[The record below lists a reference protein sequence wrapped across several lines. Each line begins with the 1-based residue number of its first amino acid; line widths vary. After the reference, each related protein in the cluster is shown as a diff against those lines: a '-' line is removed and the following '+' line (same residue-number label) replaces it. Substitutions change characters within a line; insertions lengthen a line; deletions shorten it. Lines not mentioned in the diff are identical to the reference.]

1 MKQTVKEKTLIRIA
15 TLTLTAAIGLGGGV
29 FIASA
34 KDYTSDIKDA
44 RGDLSDT
51 ETKLSEIQRR
61 IKERQD
67 YLTDLANSLAGIES
81 EKLSQM
87 SDRDYLLNELV
98 NIKEDIE
105 QFENEIA
112 KMQKEHDEMEDLLL
126 DRTRVMYQSST
137 DFELIQMFFTSK
149 NIFDF
154 IEKLNIYRKMIA
166 EDRELLEKIR
176 LQEALLE
183 DKKAQEERLFAD
195 KEIILAEVE
204 AAIQDLENNRE
215 FVTENYQTLTA
226 LVHNLEKEKE
236 EYELTRDELTDKLN
250 ELEKLQRQ
258 AEEEARR
265 AEEER
270 KRKEEEARKAAE
282 AEKARLEAEA
292 RKAAEAA
299 ERARK
304 EAEDA
309 QRAKEE
315 ALNEGSQSNVP
326 RSPESAGFCWPLESY
341 IKFTDYFGYRNH
353 PIAHVWMLH
362 AGTDIAASSG
372 TKIYAAQD
380 GVVSMAAN
388 NGAYGL
394 TVIIDH
400 GNGLQSVYAHCSKL
414 LVSKGDHVKKGQT
427 ISLVGMT
434 GGATGPHLHFEV
446 RLDGK
451 PVDSLPYLK
460 GLY

>member
-1 MKQTVKEKTLIRIA
+1 MNETVKRKAFIKIA
-15 TLTLTAAIGLGGGV
+15 ALTLSAAVSFGGSV
-29 FIASA
+29 FASSA
-34 KDYTSDIKDA
+34 KDYTGDIKDTKS
-44 RGDLSDT
+44 DLSET
-51 ETKLSEIQRR
+51 ESKLSEIQRR

-87 SDRDYLLNELV
+87 NDKEYLINELL
-98 NIKEDIE
+98 NIKENIE
-105 QFENEIA
+105 NFDNEIA
-112 KMQKEHDEMEDLLL
+112 EMQKEHDDAEELLL

-154 IEKLNIYRKMIA
+154 IEKINIYRKMIA
-166 EDRELLEKIR
+166 EDRELLSKIKQ
-176 LQEALLE
+176 QEAVLE
-183 DKKAQEERLFAD
+183 EKKAQEERLFSD
-195 KEIILAEVE
+195 KETILAEIE
-204 AAIQDLENNRE
+204 AAIRDLESDQE
-215 FVTENYQTLTA
+215 FITGNYENLTA
-226 LVHNLEKEKE
+226 LVQNLEKEKE
-236 EYELTRDELTDKLN
+236 QYELERDEITDKLN
-250 ELEKLQRQ
+250 ELEKLQRE
-258 AEEEARR
+258 AEEAARR

-270 KRKEEEARKAAE
+270 KRKEEEAKKAAA

-292 RKAAEAA
+292 KKAAEAA
-299 ERARK
+299 EKAKQDAANAQK
-304 EAEDA
+304 EID
-309 QRAKEE
+309 QTLKDV
-315 ALNEGSQSNVP
+315 NSSQS

-341 IKFTDYFGYRNH
+341 IKFTDYYGYRNH

-362 AGTDIAASSG
+362 AGTDIAASKG
-372 TKIYAAQD
+372 TKIYAAQS
-380 GVVSMAAN
+380 GKVSMAAD

-414 LVSKGDHVKKGQT
+414 LVSKGQQVTKGQT
-427 ISLVGMT
+427 IALVGMT
-434 GGATGPHLHFEV
+434 GGATGCHLHFEV